1 MEANSDPTNWR
12 EYIKDNNNFSQKV
25 PYDFKSI
32 SYKLKI
38 ASENPDKL
46 NPFYTLSAIYDF
58 TKFFAQISSGL
69 SMGFSDITTKAEQMR
84 VKFQEYPDA
93 TDIQDLLYKEMQLGI
108 YKLNGD
114 NNKSLGHG
122 SDNYSKYVSAC
133 RTFLRLLWFLEY
145 LIDIFEN
152 VLKDNGKGPVKKI
165 LGNSYN
171 KVLAPRHTFLV
182 RKAVGI
188 ALTFSSAGNVEHC
201 VNLIFGYPKYDD
213 EARKTISE
221 TIEFMKKI
229 WNGGNEY
236 YKKYKMLDLE

>member
-1 MEANSDPTNWR
+1 
-12 EYIKDNNNFSQKV
+12 
-25 PYDFKSI
+25 
-32 SYKLKI
+32 
-38 ASENPDKL
+38 
-46 NPFYTLSAIYDF
+46 
-58 TKFFAQISSGL
+58 
-69 SMGFSDITTKAEQMR
+69 MGFSDITTKAEQMR
-84 VKFQEYPDA
+84 VKFDEYPDA

-114 NNKSLGHG
+114 NNKKLGHG

-152 VLKDNGKGPVKKI
+152 IVDYTLVENEELKDDGKSAIKKI

-171 KVLAPRHTFLV
+171 KVLAPRHPFLV
-182 RKAVGI
+182 RKAVGL
-188 ALTFSSAGNVEHC
+188 ALTLSSAGNVENC
-201 VNLIFGYPKYDD
+201 VNLIFNYPKYDD
-213 EARKTISE
+213 EARKTIQE
-221 TIEFMKKI
+221 TTELMKKI